1 MKSLCISLLCCR
13 WMLLLTETLCYF
25 DSLLT
30 HYQAKG
36 MSIPG
41 INNPGLSSYIVD
53 RSKHLMR
60 RVSEWAV
67 PTCHVYA
74 WVVLHFSKQL
84 LVLSTDSVSVLRRLC
99 CFSSLHTYALPSVL
113 WRCWLGVRKSIW
125 PVKIEWLG
133 VGVVIWLERGADCL
147 HMVHLMPLHPKTPSS
162 LASFK
167 SRLVLPFWKSPAY
180 PGSGKE
186 VI

>member
-1 MKSLCISLLCCR
+1 VTFELYCCAFVVKSLCISVLCCR

-67 PTCHVYA
+67 PTRHVYA

-99 CFSSLHTYALPSVL
+99 CFQFSAYISIAFSALTLLVGRQEEHL
-113 WRCWLGVRKSIW
+113 ACKNWVIRCWCGYMA
-125 PVKIEWLG
+125 
-133 VGVVIWLERGADCL
+133 GARCRLFAYGPADATASQNPIISCL
-147 HMVHLMPLHPKTPSS
+147 
-162 LASFK
+162 
-167 SRLVLPFWKSPAY
+167 
-180 PGSGKE
+180 
-186 VI
+186 I